1 MLRAN
6 FSMKLE
12 KQGDTF
18 AVTDVTSALT
28 SAETIM
34 NKHGP
39 LLPSSIRGIICGP
52 SGCGKTNVMY
62 CLLTNP
68 MGLRY
73 ANLYIVS
80 KTLEQPKYSMLQRII
95 KGVPEI
101 GYFTYNTSEDII
113 PPEEAM
119 TNSIVVFD
127 DVVCDT
133 QDRMR
138 AYFSMGRHRGLDC
151 FYLTQTYT
159 RVPKHLLRDNCNF
172 IILFKQDDLNLKHVY
187 VEHVNSDM
195 TFERFKELCTL
206 CWDKDDRGFV
216 LIDKTRPLNDGRYRC
231 GLDTFVKDIK

>member
-1 MLRAN
+1 
-6 FSMKLE
+6 MKLE
-12 KQGDTF
+12 KQDETPF
-18 AVTDVTSALT
+18 EVNDVTSCLPDT
-28 SAETIM
+28 VV

-62 CLLTNP
+62 CLLTDP

-80 KTLEQPKYSMLQRII
+80 KSLEQPKYRMLQKII
-95 KGVPEI
+95 QGVPEI
-101 GYFTYNTSEDII
+101 GYYTYDSSEDVIA
-113 PPEEAM
+113 PEEALP
-119 TNSIVVFD
+119 NSIIVFD

-138 AYFSMGRHRGLDC
+138 AYFSMGRHKGLDC

-172 IILFKQDDLNLKHVY
+172 IVLFKQDEINLKHVY
-187 VEHVNSDM
+187 AEHVNADM
-195 TFERFKELCTL
+195 TFEKFKELCTL
-206 CWDKDDRGFV
+206 CWNKDARGFV
-216 LIDKTRPLNDGRYRC
+216 LIDKTRGVNDGRYRC
-231 GLDTFVKDIK
+231 GLDTFVKDI